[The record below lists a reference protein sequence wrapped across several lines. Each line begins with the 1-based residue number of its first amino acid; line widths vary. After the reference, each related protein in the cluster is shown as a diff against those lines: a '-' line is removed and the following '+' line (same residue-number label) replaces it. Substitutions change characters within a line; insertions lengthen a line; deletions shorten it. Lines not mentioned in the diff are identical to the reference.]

1 MCSSKSVNTCNS
13 IVHETKTYRENYG
26 LSQELIVM
34 GDNGGGD
41 LLVYKIKDDG
51 TIDPSIYWRDH
62 DTEEL
67 VIVAEDFSE
76 LKECE

>member
-1 MCSSKSVNTCNS
+1 
-13 IVHETKTYRENYG
+13 
-26 LSQELIVM
+26 M